1 VKALTIAGTD
11 LRRFLRWRANLFFV
25 FVLPMMIIL
34 LLGAAFGSNKARIG
48 VVGGNSGRL
57 AAQLVASL
65 RAAPSIE
72 LSRYARVDDL
82 QQAVS
87 HGTVDAGIAIPSVYD
102 SDLASGGSVS
112 VSYFARPDSVA
123 RQLRATVQSVVA
135 AQARVL
141 AVAQLIRRSQ
151 NTTSFTPALAR
162 AQALARATPP
172 VEVALRAP
180 GGGPYTTGSSRFSG
194 GASTQLLLFI
204 FLNSL
209 TGASWLIETR
219 RLGIAR
225 RVLSTPTRPATLIA
239 GQLLGR
245 LAIALFQA
253 LIIVIGSLLLFGVH
267 WGDPLGTA
275 AVILSFSLAAT
286 GAAML
291 LGSMFSSEQQSAP
304 VALLLGLG
312 LAALGGSMA
321 PLEVFPKTAR
331 LIAHVT
337 PHAWANE
344 AFSKLLQHGRGLVS
358 VLPDV
363 GVLFGFALVAITAA
377 IWQLRRAITQ

>member
-1 VKALTIAGTD
+1 MKALTIAGID

-48 VVGGNSGRL
+48 VLGGNSGRL

-72 LSRYARVDDL
+72 LSRYGRVGDL

-87 HGTVDAGIAIPSVYD
+87 HGTVDAGIAIPSGYD

-112 VSYFARPDSVA
+112 ISYFARPDSVA
-123 RQLRATVQSVVA
+123 QQLRATVQSVVA

-151 NTTSFTPALAR
+151 NTGFTPALVR

-172 VEVALRAP
+172 LEVALRAP

-253 LIIVIGSLLLFGVH
+253 LIIVLGSLLLFGVH

-344 AFSKLLQHGRGLVS
+344 AFSKLLQHGRGLGS

-363 GVLFGFALVAITAA
+363 GVLFGFALVAIIAA

>member
-1 VKALTIAGTD
+1 MKALTIAGTD

-48 VVGGNSGRL
+48 VLGGNSGRL

-72 LSRYARVDDL
+72 LSRYGRVGDL

-102 SDLASGGSVS
+102 SNLASGGSVS

-123 RQLRATVQSVVA
+123 QQLRATVQSVVA

-151 NTTSFTPALAR
+151 NASFTPALAR

-253 LIIVIGSLLLFGVH
+253 LIIVLGSLLLFGVH

>member
-1 VKALTIAGTD
+1 MKALTIAGID

-48 VVGGNSGRL
+48 VLGGNSGRL

-72 LSRYARVDDL
+72 LSRYGRVGDL

-87 HGTVDAGIAIPSVYD
+87 HGTVDAGIAIPSGYD

-112 VSYFARPDSVA
+112 ISYFARPDSVA
-123 RQLRATVQSVVA
+123 QQLRATVQSVVA

-151 NTTSFTPALAR
+151 NTGFTPALAR

-172 VEVALRAP
+172 LEVALRAP

-253 LIIVIGSLLLFGVH
+253 LIIVLGSLLLFGVH

-344 AFSKLLQHGRGLVS
+344 AFSKLLQHGRGLGS

-363 GVLFGFALVAITAA
+363 GVLFGFALVAIIAA
-377 IWQLRRAITQ
+377 IWQLRRAIIQ

>member
-1 VKALTIAGTD
+1 MKALTIAGTD

-48 VVGGNSGRL
+48 VVGGNRGRL

-72 LSRYARVDDL
+72 LSRYGRVGDL

-87 HGTVDAGIAIPSVYD
+87 RGTVDAGIAIPSGYD
-102 SDLASGGSVS
+102 SELASGGSVS

-123 RQLRATVQSVVA
+123 QQLRATVQSVVA

-141 AVAQLIRRSQ
+141 AVAQLIRRSRS
-151 NTTSFTPALAR
+151 TSFTPALAR

-253 LIIVIGSLLLFGVH
+253 LIIVLGSLLLFGVH

-344 AFSKLLQHGRGLVS
+344 AFSKLLQHGRGLGS

>member
-1 VKALTIAGTD
+1 MKALAIAGTD
-11 LRRFLRWRANLFFV
+11 LRRFLRWRANVFFV
-25 FVLPMMIIL
+25 FVLPMLIIL

-48 VVGGNSGRL
+48 VAGGNSGRL
-57 AAQLVASL
+57 AAQLVESL

-72 LSRYARVDDL
+72 LSRYGRVGDL
-82 QQAVS
+82 QQAVA
-87 HGTVDAGIAIPSVYD
+87 HGTVDAGIAIPSGYD
-102 SDLASGGSVS
+102 SGLASGGSVS

-151 NTTSFTPALAR
+151 NTSFTAALSR

-180 GGGPYTTGSSRFSG
+180 GGGPYTTGSSRFTG

-253 LIIVIGSLLLFGVH
+253 LIIVLGSLLLFGVH
-267 WGDPLGTA
+267 WGNPLGTA

-291 LGSMFSSEQQSAP
+291 LGSLFSSEQQSAP

-331 LIAHVT
+331 LIAHIT

>member
-1 VKALTIAGTD
+1 MKALTIAGID

-48 VVGGNSGRL
+48 VLGGNSGRL

-72 LSRYARVDDL
+72 LSRYGRVGDL

-87 HGTVDAGIAIPSVYD
+87 HGTVDAGVAIPSGYD
-102 SDLASGGSVS
+102 SELASGGSVS

-123 RQLRATVQSVVA
+123 QQLRATVQSVVA

-151 NTTSFTPALAR
+151 NTGFTPALVR

-172 VEVALRAP
+172 LEVALRAP

-253 LIIVIGSLLLFGVH
+253 LIIVLGSLLLFGVH

-344 AFSKLLQHGRGLVS
+344 AFSKLLQHGRGLGS

>member
-1 VKALTIAGTD
+1 MKALTIAGID

-48 VVGGNSGRL
+48 VLGGNSGRL

-72 LSRYARVDDL
+72 LSRYGRVGDL

-87 HGTVDAGIAIPSVYD
+87 HGTVDAGIAIPSGYD
-102 SDLASGGSVS
+102 SELASGGSVR

-123 RQLRATVQSVVA
+123 QQMRATVQSVVA

-151 NTTSFTPALAR
+151 NTGFTPALVR

-172 VEVALRAP
+172 LEVALRAP

-253 LIIVIGSLLLFGVH
+253 LIIVLGSLLLFGVH

-344 AFSKLLQHGRGLVS
+344 AFSKLLQHGRSLVS

>member
-1 VKALTIAGTD
+1 MKALTIAGTD

-48 VVGGNSGRL
+48 VVGGNRGRL

-72 LSRYARVDDL
+72 LSRYGRVGDL

-87 HGTVDAGIAIPSVYD
+87 RGTVDAGIAIPSGYD
-102 SDLASGGSVS
+102 SELASGGSVS

-123 RQLRATVQSVVA
+123 QQLRATVQSVVA

-141 AVAQLIRRSQ
+141 AVAQLIRRSRS
-151 NTTSFTPALAR
+151 TSFTPALAR

-253 LIIVIGSLLLFGVH
+253 LIIVLGSLLLFGVH

-344 AFSKLLQHGRGLVS
+344 AFSKLLQHGRGLGS

-363 GVLFGFALVAITAA
+363 GVLFRFALVAITAA

>member
-1 VKALTIAGTD
+1 MKALAIADTD
-11 LRRFLRWRANLFFV
+11 LRRFLRWRANVFFV

-48 VVGGNSGRL
+48 VAGGNDGRL

-72 LSRYARVDDL
+72 LSRYGRVGDL
-82 QQAVS
+82 QEAVA
-87 HGTVDAGIAIPSVYD
+87 HGTVDAGIAIPSGYD
-102 SDLASGGSVS
+102 SGLASGESVS

-151 NTTSFTPALAR
+151 NTSFTAALSR

-180 GGGPYTTGSSRFSG
+180 GGGPYTTGSSRFTG

-253 LIIVIGSLLLFGVH
+253 LIIVLGSLLLFGVH

-363 GVLFGFALVAITAA
+363 GVLFGFALVAIAAA

>member
-1 VKALTIAGTD
+1 MKALTIAGID

-48 VVGGNSGRL
+48 VLGGNSGRL

-72 LSRYARVDDL
+72 LSRYGRVGDL

-87 HGTVDAGIAIPSVYD
+87 HGTVDAGVAIPSGYD

-123 RQLRATVQSVVA
+123 QQLRATVQSVVA

-141 AVAQLIRRSQ
+141 AVAQLIRRSRS
-151 NTTSFTPALAR
+151 TSFTPALAR

-172 VEVALRAP
+172 VDVALRAP

-253 LIIVIGSLLLFGVH
+253 LIIVLGSLLLFGVH

-344 AFSKLLQHGRGLVS
+344 AFSKLLQHGRSLVS